1 MQFYPKIIGSISQNR
16 KGSRNQR
23 NEDMFCATNSEKTNL
38 LKKDKTI
45 NVIQASEIFSETF
58 LNSKKIKTKKLKPMQ
73 LRVLENLFDEKK
85 IIR

>member
-1 MQFYPKIIGSISQNR
+1 
-16 KGSRNQR
+16 
-23 NEDMFCATNSEKTNL
+23 MFCATNSEKTNL

-45 NVIQASEIFSETF
+45 NVIQVSEIFSEIF

-85 IIR
+85 IIG

>member
-1 MQFYPKIIGSISQNR
+1 
-16 KGSRNQR
+16 
-23 NEDMFCATNSEKTNL
+23 MFCATNSEKTNL

-45 NVIQASEIFSETF
+45 NVIQASEIFSEIF

-85 IIR
+85 IIG